1 MCVGPKGR
9 GPGVVP
15 RGMVCIGGV
24 LVGYIV
30 LAQTLGMAD
39 VFPFT
44 NLKIV
49 RRKIVS
55 VALYT
60 ADLLPVYR
68 RANETCLPLQSMRR
82 VILLLDSSQWHGLS
96 VP

>member
-1 MCVGPKGR
+1 MCGAQGWGPRVGPR
-9 GPGVVP
+9 GVVY
-15 RGMVCIGGV
+15 VGG
-24 LVGYIV
+24 LLTGYIV

-82 VILLLDSSQWHGLS
+82 VILLDSSQWHGLS